1 MENYEQLQ
9 LEIDQMD
16 NEKYIYKSN
25 NLVESS
31 YSLSLNAQRLIYMGA
46 KKLKPIYIKSDIK
59 PSQLNTF
66 LATQTFGNLKIYVTD
81 FKREFNIKGNYLYET
96 LVDVAKEL
104 WDSKIQYLSNDGK
117 VIEKRWVI
125 TCEYDPKDCCIS
137 LTFHPDLILDLL
149 VFKNKYNKLQ
159 HDASKVLKNSDQIR
173 TYELLKRYVKKG
185 VRRFELE
192 DYRYKLAY
200 DDDIYPEYAKLKQR
214 KIKPTIEAINK
225 NTDIEIYDYKEIRYG
240 RKVGA
245 IEFYVRDNKNNDSV
259 DNEAELI
266 DDTIDPSHV
275 DNVSE
280 IIGRP
285 LTAGMVNKITNI
297 SLDSIRENK
306 VDMTVYEYIKDKVKA
321 VENYSQVST
330 IKNYI
335 AVLLTALRD
344 NWDSEVT
351 TIHNKLWSG
360 EEREYS
366 QEDWTDLEHKLLGWD
381 KKIEFF

>member
-1 MENYEQLQ
+1 MECYEQVQLQ
-9 LEIDQMD
+9 FDQMD
-16 NEKYIYKSN
+16 NDKYIYKSN

-117 VIEKRWVI
+117 IIEKRWVI
-125 TCEYDPKDCCIS
+125 TCEYDPSDCCIS

-200 DDDIYPEYAKLKQR
+200 EDDIYPEYAKLKQR

-245 IEFYVRDNKNNDSV
+245 IEFYIRDNKNSDLV

-297 SLDSIRENK
+297 SLESIRENK

-321 VENYSQVST
+321 VEIYSQIST
-330 IKNYI
+330 IKNYM
-335 AVLLTALRD
+335 AVLLTALKE
-344 NWDSEVT
+344 NWDSEVV

-360 EEREYS
+360 EERDYS
-366 QEDWTDLEHKLLGWD
+366 QEDWNDLESKLLGWD
-381 KKIEFF
+381 NED

>member
-66 LATQTFGNLKIYVTD
+66 LATQEFGDLKIYVTD

-96 LVDVAKEL
+96 LAATADEL
-104 WDSKIQYLSNDGK
+104 LGSTIQYLGNDGK
-117 VIEKRWVI
+117 IAKKVWAI
-125 TCEYDPKDCCIS
+125 TCIYDPKDCCIS

-330 IKNYI
+330 IKNYMG
-335 AVLLTALRD
+335 VLLTALRD
-344 NWDSEVT
+344 NWDSEVV

-366 QEDWTDLEHKLLGWD
+366 QEDWTDLERKLLGWD
-381 KKIEFF
+381 KK